1 MNNLQSKDLV
11 IKIVKALDEKKAQDI
26 KVLTVEGLT
35 SITDYFVIC
44 TGSSTTQIK
53 AVADFALEKCK
64 EDGIIPKHIEG
75 YRDANWILLDF
86 GDVVVHVF
94 HSEMRG
100 FYSLERLWA
109 DAPVMDIEEYIKY
122 YFGK

>member
-1 MNNLQSKDLV
+1 MSPKDLT
-11 IKIVKALDEKKAQDI
+11 IKIVGSLAEKKAQEI
-26 KVLTVEGLT
+26 KVLTLEGLT
-35 SITDYFVIC
+35 SMTDYFVIC

-53 AVADFALEKCK
+53 AMADFVLEKCK
-64 EDGIIPKHIEG
+64 EEGITQKHIEG

-109 DAPVMDIEEYIKY
+109 DAPLMDIEEYIN
-122 YFGK
+122 